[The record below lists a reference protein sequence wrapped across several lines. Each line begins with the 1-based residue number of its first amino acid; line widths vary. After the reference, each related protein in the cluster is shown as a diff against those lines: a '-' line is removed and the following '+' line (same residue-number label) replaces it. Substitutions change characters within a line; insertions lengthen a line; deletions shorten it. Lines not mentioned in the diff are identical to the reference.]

1 MKKISLLIA
10 MIFLASIGIVHAKDL
25 QTVKIGYV
33 AEPAHGLFFLAKE
46 KGFFK
51 DEGINAELYEFTNGA
66 EGFNALT
73 TGKLDVATFGST
85 GPLFY
90 ISKGSDFTIFGGI
103 MIEGQAMIVRPEN
116 YAYFKS
122 NDLKIFKGK
131 KIGFIRT
138 TEAEYIFKDA
148 LTKAGI
154 NYKKDITWVELDSP
168 TAVTEAVNKGLVDVG
183 FSWPPNY
190 SLAVKNYGLK
200 VPHYFAEYKPRYTCC
215 RLTATTKQLAQN
227 PEKFKRTLVA
237 LLRAYDFYKNNED
250 ETVKIYT
257 KYLKIDEAIVRAETY
272 NDHVADS
279 DPDPLKTTLND
290 IWSLIVKAGDA
301 PATLKID
308 WDKRVNVDLYRQALD
323 EVIKRYPNN
332 KTYKA
337 ALARFKKYQ

>member
-1 MKKISLLIA
+1 MKRISCLIA
-10 MIFLASIGIVHAKDL
+10 MIFLLSVGIVNAKDL

-51 DEGINAELYEFTNGA
+51 EEGINAELYEFTSGA

-90 ISKGSDFTIFGGI
+90 ISKGADFTIFGGI
-103 MIEGQAMIVRPEN
+103 MIEGQAMLVRPEN
-116 YAYFKS
+116 YDYFKS
-122 NDLKIFKGK
+122 KDLKVFKGK
-131 KIGFIRT
+131 KIGYIHT

-154 NYKKDITWVELDSP
+154 DYKKDITWVELDSP

-200 VPHYFAEYKPRYTCC
+200 IPHYFAEYKPRYTCC
-215 RLTATTKQLAQN
+215 RLTATTKQVAEN
-227 PEKFKRTLVA
+227 PEKFKKFLVA
-237 LLRAYDFYKNNED
+237 ILRAYDYYKTHED

-257 KYLKIDEAIVRAETY
+257 KYLKIDEAIVRNETY
-272 NDHVADS
+272 NDRVAES
-279 DPDPLKTTLND
+279 DPDPLKGTLND

-301 PATLKID
+301 PADLKID
-308 WDKRVNVDLYRQALD
+308 WDKRVNVAIYKQALD
-323 EVIKRYPNN
+323 EVIKRYPNS
-332 KTYKA
+332 KTYKE
-337 ALARFKKYQ
+337 ALARYKKYQ